1 MEGLIP
7 FLYKAIVM
15 YKIERSLS
23 SVLFSDH
30 DSPPLILDLRL
41 SGDSDQNVR
50 HDMFERNVIEVIR
63 GLLIRSGSPVVWET
77 GTVSQTWIHNS
88 VMKPDALKV
97 IQFVNIK
104 FQKM

>member
-41 SGDSDQNVR
+41 SGDSDQNVMICSKESCLAIAR
-50 HDMFERNVIEVIR
+50 DITMFLRRDYDE
-63 GLLIRSGSPVVWET
+63 
-77 GTVSQTWIHNS
+77 
-88 VMKPDALKV
+88 
-97 IQFVNIK
+97 
-104 FQKM
+104 